1 MSEFTPV
8 TKASTSIK
16 DDLRFAASD
25 RKLPVE
31 QIDFDLLSYETYY
44 KKGEDEEWHHMGG
57 DNILTQITQEELY
70 SSDFLLSQE
79 YQITIRSFVPH
90 PYLDLHFSVA
100 MSRSKGLVTAIIDPS
115 SIIPLKKG
123 VKEWIKEAIN
133 KKMLR
138 LGFMIG
144 MADEELDVRI
154 NRLLITIQKSGSL
167 KVPYDLIIAKFFPAI
182 EPVDDAIILH
192 YKKGDKNKSLIEGIE
207 AGALILE
214 YIFPKQ
220 GRNGRGLDG
229 APIIV
234 SEPTVKYAG
243 AIKVDDTTIRSEH
256 DDKSTRYY
264 AIVSGFIKR
273 EQGVFSVANELQ
285 LESVSMKKTGSIEA
299 GIDKDIFLA
308 VNQKI
313 FNEDAVGMGVHIDV
327 QKVDIDGIV
336 GENTKIRAEEL
347 SIAAQTHRKSDI
359 DVSEAATIQ
368 LHRGNLKAKEA
379 NIDILEGGRVEA
391 DIVHINKMLGGE
403 VIARKVYVD
412 VLYSHARI
420 TALESIEINSIEGE
434 GGTLS
439 IDPFSVGAYHEK
451 ILEAQNSI
459 KELEVELIER
469 SHELRDRQNVFKN
482 KNARIKQFQ
491 KRVID
496 AKQGGLEPM
505 KADVVRL
512 KQYQKEAY
520 ELNETASKIREKEGY
535 LEALCNKLD
544 KLYAADLHGEV
555 ICHGSYNGLNRVVF
569 MDPKTR
575 QEYAVLPVGK
585 VKRIGLE
592 LYGEK
597 KKILQEH

>member
-25 RKLPVE
+25 RKLPLE

-44 KKGEDEEWHHMGG
+44 KKGEDQEWHLMSGH
-57 DNILTQITQEELY
+57 NILTQITQEERY

-100 MSRSKGLVTAIIDPS
+100 MSRSKGLVSAIIDPS
-115 SIIPLKKG
+115 SSIPLKKG
-123 VKEWIKEAIN
+123 VKEWIKEVIN

-144 MADEELDVRI
+144 MADEELDVHI

-167 KVPYDLIIAKFFPAI
+167 KAPYDLIIAKFFPAI

-192 YKKGDKNKSLIEGIE
+192 YKKEDKSKSFIEGVE
-207 AGALILE
+207 AGGLILE

-243 AIKVDDTTIRSEH
+243 VIKIDDATIRSEQ

-273 EQGVFSVANELQ
+273 DQGVFLVANELQ

-359 DVSEAATIQ
+359 DVSEVATIQ

-379 NIDILEGGRVEA
+379 NIDILEGGRIEA
-391 DIVHINKMLGGE
+391 DIVHINKMVGGE

-451 ILEAQNSI
+451 VEEAQNSI
-459 KELEVELIER
+459 KELEAKLIER

-491 KRVID
+491 KRVVD

-520 ELNETASKIREKEGY
+520 ELNEAASKIRENEGY
-535 LEALCNKLD
+535 LEALRDKLD
-544 KLYAADLHGEV
+544 KLYTADLHGEV

-575 QEYAVLPVGK
+575 QEYAVLPMGK
-585 VKRIGLE
+585 VRRISLE

>member
-16 DDLRFAASD
+16 DDLHLAASD

-31 QIDFDLLSYETYY
+31 QVDFDLLSYETHY
-44 KKGEDEEWHHMGG
+44 KKREDQEWHPIGG
-57 DNILTQITQEELY
+57 DNILTQISQEELY
-70 SSDFLLSQE
+70 SRDFLLSQE

-100 MSRSKGLVTAIIDPS
+100 MSKSKGLVTAIIDPS

-133 KKMLR
+133 KKKLR
-138 LGFMIG
+138 LGFLIG
-144 MADEELDVRI
+144 MADEELDVQI
-154 NRLLITIQKSGSL
+154 NRLLITLQKSGSL
-167 KVPYDLIIAKFFPAI
+167 TAPYNLTIAKFFPPIA
-182 EPVDDAIILH
+182 PVNDAIVLH
-192 YKKGDKNKSLIEGIE
+192 YKKEEKSKSLIEGVQS
-207 AGALILE
+207 GDLILE

-220 GRNGRGLDG
+220 GRDGRGLDG

-234 SEPTVKYAG
+234 PEPTVKYAG
-243 AIKVDDTTIRSEH
+243 AIKVDDGTIRSEQ
-256 DDKSTRYY
+256 DDKSIRYY
-264 AIVSGFIKR
+264 AMASGFLKR

-285 LESVSMKKTGSIEA
+285 LKSVSMKKTGSIEA

-327 QKVDIDGIV
+327 QKVDIGGIV
-336 GENTKIRAEEL
+336 GENTRIRAEEL

-359 DVSEAATIQ
+359 DVTEMATIQ
-368 LHRGNLKAKEA
+368 LHRGNLRAKEA
-379 NIDILEGGRVEA
+379 NIDMLEGGRIEA
-391 DIVHINKMLGGE
+391 DIVRINKMLGGE

-451 ILEAQNSI
+451 IAEAQNST
-459 KELEVELIER
+459 KNLEAELIER
-469 SHELRDRQNVFKN
+469 SHELRDRQNIFKA

-491 KRVID
+491 KRVME
-496 AKQGGLEPM
+496 AKKSDLEPM
-505 KADVVRL
+505 KADLVRL
-512 KQYQKEAY
+512 KQYQAQAY
-520 ELNETASKIREKEGY
+520 ELNEAAAKLREDESY
-535 LEALCNKLD
+535 LGALRD
-544 KLYAADLHGEV
+544 KLEKLYEADLHGEV
-555 ICHGSYNGLNRVVF
+555 ICHGSYNGHNRVVF

-575 QEYAVLPVGK
+575 QEYAILPVGE
-585 VKRIGLE
+585 VRRISLE
-592 LYGEK
+592 LHGEK
-597 KKILQEH
+597 KKILLEH

>member
-1 MSEFTPV
+1 MSKFTPV

-16 DDLRFAASD
+16 EDLRFAASD
-25 RKLPVE
+25 RKLPAE
-31 QIDFDLLSYETYY
+31 QVDFDLLSYETYY
-44 KKGEDEEWHHMGG
+44 KKGEDQEWHVMGG
-57 DNILTQITQEELY
+57 ENILTQITQEELY

-79 YQITIRSFVPH
+79 YQITLRSFVPH
-90 PYLDLHFSVA
+90 PYLDLRFSVA
-100 MSRSKGLVTAIIDPS
+100 MSKSKGLVSAIIDPS

-123 VKEWIKEAIN
+123 VKDWIKEAIN

-144 MADEELDVRI
+144 MADEELEVRI
-154 NRLLITIQKSGSL
+154 NRLLITLQRSGPL
-167 KVPYDLIIAKFFPAI
+167 KAPYDLIIAKFFPAI
-182 EPVDDAIILH
+182 APVDDAIILH
-192 YKKGDKNKSLIEGIE
+192 YKKENKSKSLIEGVE
-207 AGALILE
+207 VGGLILE

-243 AIKVDDTTIRSEH
+243 VIKVDDATIRSEQ

-264 AIVSGFIKR
+264 ARVSGFLKR
-273 EQGVFSVANELQ
+273 EQGVFLVANELH

-299 GIDKDIFLA
+299 GIDKDIFLS
-308 VNQKI
+308 VDQKT

-327 QKVDIDGIV
+327 QKVDIGGIV

-347 SIAAQTHRKSDI
+347 SIAAQTHRKSDM
-359 DVSEAATIQ
+359 DVSEVATIQ

-379 NIDILEGGRVEA
+379 NIDILEGGRIEA
-391 DIVHINKMLGGE
+391 DIVHINKMLGGD

-434 GGTLS
+434 GGILS
-439 IDPFSVGAYHEK
+439 IDPLSVGAYHEK
-451 ILEAQNSI
+451 IAETQNSI
-459 KELEVELIER
+459 KERETELFGR

-491 KRVID
+491 KRVMD
-496 AKQGGLEPM
+496 AKQRGLEPM

-512 KQYQKEAY
+512 KQYQAQAY
-520 ELNETASKIREKEGY
+520 ELNEAASKIREDEGY
-535 LEALCNKLD
+535 LEALRSKLD

-585 VKRIGLE
+585 IKRIGLE
-592 LYGEK
+592 LHGEK
-597 KKILQEH
+597 KKILIEH

>member
-8 TKASTSIK
+8 TKASTNIK
-16 DDLRFAASD
+16 NDLRFAASD
-25 RKLPVE
+25 RKLSVE

-44 KKGEDEEWHHMGG
+44 KKGEDQEWYLMGG
-57 DNILTQITQEELY
+57 ENILTQITQEELY

-79 YQITIRSFVPH
+79 YQITLRSFVPH

-100 MSRSKGLVTAIIDPS
+100 MSRSKGLVSAIIDPS

-144 MADEELDVRI
+144 MADEELEIRI
-154 NRLLITIQKSGSL
+154 NRLLITIQHNGSL
-167 KVPYDLIIAKFFPAI
+167 KVPYELIIAKFFPAI

-192 YKKGDKNKSLIEGIE
+192 YKKENKSKSLIEGVE
-207 AGALILE
+207 AGGLILE

-243 AIKVDDTTIRSEH
+243 IIKVDDATIRSEQ

-264 AIVSGFIKR
+264 AMMSGFLKR
-273 EQGVFSVANELQ
+273 DQGVFSIGNELQ

-327 QKVDIDGIV
+327 QKVDIGGIV

-347 SIAAQTHRKSDI
+347 SIAAQTHRKSDM
-359 DVSEAATIQ
+359 DVSEVATIH

-379 NIDILEGGRVEA
+379 NIDILEGGRIEA
-391 DIVHINKMLGGE
+391 DVVHINKMLGGE

-451 ILEAQNSI
+451 IAEVLNSI
-459 KELEVELIER
+459 KEREAELIKR
-469 SHELRDRQNVFKN
+469 SHELRDRQDVFKN
-482 KNARIKQFQ
+482 KNARIKQFK
-491 KRVID
+491 KRVVD
-496 AKQGGLEPM
+496 AQQGGLEPM

-520 ELNETASKIREKEGY
+520 AFNEAASKIREDEGY
-535 LEALCNKLD
+535 LEALRNKLD
-544 KLYAADLHGEV
+544 KLYTADLQGEV
-555 ICHGSYNGLNRVVF
+555 ICHGSYNGRNRVVF

-592 LYGEK
+592 LYAEK